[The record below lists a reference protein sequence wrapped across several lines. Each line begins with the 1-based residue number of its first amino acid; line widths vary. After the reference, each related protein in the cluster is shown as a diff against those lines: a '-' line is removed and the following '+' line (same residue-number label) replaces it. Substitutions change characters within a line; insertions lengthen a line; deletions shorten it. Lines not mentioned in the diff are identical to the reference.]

1 MAQAILPLHQTP
13 THTTLVNIPCQTS
26 ISQPSSTPSNPKHAP
41 SPTTTDT
48 TMTKPKPNAV
58 ITYFKKWKGSGTGL
72 YPPAPPLPSILYAW
86 LASFIAIASLAALQ
100 YDTDGEHNDTVTML
114 IPSFGATAALVYGCL
129 DSPLSTPRNVFF
141 GHLISAAT
149 GLVCTGIAQ
158 AILHASSSS
167 PDPMHMVELGRE
179 WVWLVAGLSVSTS
192 IALMLAT
199 RTMHPPGGATACVVA
214 LTLTS
219 TPSASKTFSNWP
231 WTVGKAFLFLA
242 CPVITGILIQL
253 FVGLLV
259 NNISTKRTNRR
270 YPPYWLCPK
279 KKGEDKVVLA
289 DKKAEGRD
297 EEERVGAGAGMGGL
311 LAQAGRTASQQRDVS
326 TSSSETERDQEKDD
340 MEVHEEAQTAE
351 YWRRRCEDAERRLEE
366 LERRLSE

>member
-1 MAQAILPLHQTP
+1 
-13 THTTLVNIPCQTS
+13 
-26 ISQPSSTPSNPKHAP
+26 
-41 SPTTTDT
+41 
-48 TMTKPKPNAV
+48 MTKPKQTP
-58 ITYFKKWKGSGTGL
+58 IISYFKKWKGSGTGL

-100 YDTDGEHNDTVTML
+100 YDVDGEHNDAVTML

-167 PDPMHMVELGRE
+167 PDPIHMVELGRE

-192 IALMLAT
+192 IAIMLAT
-199 RTMHPPGGATACVVA
+199 RTMHPPGGATACIVA

-253 FVGLLV
+253 LVGLLF
-259 NNISTKRTNRR
+259 NNISTKRTNRK
-270 YPPYWLCPK
+270 YPPYWLYPK
-279 KKGEDKVVLA
+279 KKGEEKVVLAA
-289 DKKAEGRD
+289 DKKAEGKD
-297 EEERVGAGAGMGGL
+297 EEEQIGAGAGMGGL
-311 LAQAGRTASQQRDVS
+311 LAQAGQRASQQRDVS
-326 TSSSETERDQEKDD
+326 TTSSSSETERDQEKDTHTTTD
-340 MEVHEEAQTAE
+340 MQDAE
-351 YWRRRCEDAERRLEE
+351 YWRRRCENAERRLEE